1 MNCKFQ
7 DDYIRRFKHF
17 DLLPVRLFR
26 YIQNH
31 EIRILYWA
39 RGAENGGVFKY
50 LYKLMMLITYRKYG
64 CVLNS
69 RNIEGGI
76 LLCYAHNI
84 IINNKAIIGKNC
96 TIFGGTTIGSVR
108 SGKRKGVPVIGDNV
122 VLGMNSFVCGGI
134 HIGNDV
140 LIAANSFVDFDVP
153 DHSLVFGN
161 PGVIKHKDQAT
172 IDYV

>member
-1 MNCKFQ
+1 MNSKYK

-17 DLLPVRLFR
+17 DLFPVRLLR

-39 RGAENGGVFKY
+39 RRAENGGVFKC
-50 LYKLMMLITYRKYG
+50 LYKFMMLISYRKYG
-64 CVLNS
+64 CTLNS
-69 RNIEGGI
+69 RNIGGGI

-134 HIGNDV
+134 HVGNDV

-161 PGVIKHKDQAT
+161 PGVIKYKDQAT
-172 IDYV
+172 IDYL